1 MPVGLV
7 AVGAFCLLV
16 VARCAAR
23 QKHAFRAVLGSA
35 ACGIAAL
42 ALVALLAP
50 YTGVTL
56 PLNAFTGF
64 AATVLGPVGVVGT
77 LLLQLLL

>member
-1 MPVGLV
+1 MPIWLM
-7 AVGAFCLLV
+7 AAGAICVVV

-23 QKHAFRAVLGSA
+23 QKHALLGLLASAVCGVAGLA
-35 ACGIAAL
+35 A
-42 ALVALLAP
+42 VALLAP

-56 PLNAFTGF
+56 PLNPFTGF
-64 AATVLGPVGVVGT
+64 AATVLGVPVVVGV